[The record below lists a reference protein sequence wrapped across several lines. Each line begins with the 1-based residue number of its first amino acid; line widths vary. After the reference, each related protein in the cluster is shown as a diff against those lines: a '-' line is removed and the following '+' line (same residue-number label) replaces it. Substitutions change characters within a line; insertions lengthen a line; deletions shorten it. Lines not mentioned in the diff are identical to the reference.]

1 MTDNPWKTGAA
12 LAATVAV
19 SYPVCTAL
27 FVLWPDRGIEFMNA
41 LAHGLD
47 FAKLMTDTP
56 LRISQFYYPFAVL
69 VAWAF
74 AVGTLFAW
82 LRGLFSLAE
91 RGGEKPR

>member
-1 MTDNPWKTGAA
+1 MTKSPWKTGAA

-19 SYPVCTAL
+19 SYAVCTVL

-47 FAKLMTDTP
+47 FAKLIAAAP

-69 VAWAF
+69 VVWAF

-82 LRGLFSLAE
+82 LRDLFNGQ
-91 RGGEKPR
+91 R